1 MWTDLSHNGSNHL
14 QSFIISNP
22 FSILVNIKQLK
33 EFNKKQKKKEQY
45 ENKEDARASTTH
57 GVEDVKIE
65 PMDID
70 EDKLI
75 PVSRKRILEEQAR
88 ELQEE
93 QVRLENKYSEIQEE
107 VGTYLILYSWK
118 FYIYTCMQVLF
129 LIEVS

>member
-75 PVSRKRILEEQAR
+75 TEKPVSRKRILEEQAR
-88 ELQEE
+88 EL
-93 QVRLENKYSEIQEE
+93 
-107 VGTYLILYSWK
+107 
-118 FYIYTCMQVLF
+118 
-129 LIEVS
+129 